1 MRTVLENCEK
11 MRLDESEWKNRGR
24 RKLDG
29 DEWGNCERMRLDEN
43 GIGKLREDEFG

>member
-1 MRTVLENCEK
+1 